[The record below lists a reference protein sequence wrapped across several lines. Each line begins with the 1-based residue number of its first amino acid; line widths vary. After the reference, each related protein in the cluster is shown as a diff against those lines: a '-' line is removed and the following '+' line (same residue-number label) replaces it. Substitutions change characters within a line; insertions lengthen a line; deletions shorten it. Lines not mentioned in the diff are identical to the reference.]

1 MNWSEMT
8 TPERVTALGDL
19 IAKDPT
25 ISLSSMGAA
34 LGGSKNAIK
43 GFIDRSAD
51 RLPEWKGS
59 PFVPWTAEDEE
70 TVRRMWTDG
79 ASSAEIA
86 RVFKITRTRQ
96 SVADKIER
104 MGLPKRSA
112 ATVQRGAVT
121 TSRLVAKA
129 AHGLKFGNPVSD
141 VPLLPADVD
150 KTAFQPLP
158 GSTPKTLAD
167 TAPLR
172 HDGTST
178 ECHWPVGDGPT
189 LFCGCATE
197 RDAEGE
203 PVSRYCAV
211 HVKRNGKMVPKLV
224 LA

>member
-1 MNWSEMT
+1 MPQWSEMT

-19 IAKDPT
+19 IVASPQ
-25 ISLSSMGAA
+25 ISYAEIGAA
-34 LGGSKNAIK
+34 LGATRFTVR
-43 GFIDRSAD
+43 GFMDKHAAD
-51 RLPEWKGS
+51 LPEWVGGK
-59 PFVPWTAEDEE
+59 EK
-70 TVRRMWTDG
+70 WTDEAEATLRRLWG
-79 ASSAEIA
+79 EGQSGVSIAAAIGMSKSS
-86 RVFKITRTRQ
+86 VFYKLQ
-96 SVADKIER
+96 EL
-104 MGLPKRSA
+104 GLRRSPEALLQA
-112 ATVQRGAVT
+112 AVISGKRGA
-121 TSRLVAKA
+121 KA
-129 AHGLKFGNPVSD
+129 THGLKFGKPVSD
-141 VPLLPADVD
+141 VSLLPADVD

-189 LFCGCATE
+189 LFCGCATD

-211 HVKRNGKMVPKLV
+211 HLKRNGKMVPKLV